1 MSFGRKLVLGS
12 EVWTKDEIQSPCVK
26 ICVIHPSERLC
37 TGCHRTI
44 EEISSWSRLPSEQRN
59 KIINELPK
67 RVFRLKRRRGG
78 RAARI
83 AKL

>member
-1 MSFGRKLVLGS
+1 MSS
-12 EVWTKDEIQSPCVK
+12 EVWARNEIESPCVK

-44 EEISSWSRLPSEQRN
+44 EEISAWSRLPQIERE
-59 KIINELPK
+59 KIINELPERASK
-67 RVFRLKRRRGG
+67 LKKRRGG

-83 AKL
+83 ANLS

>member
-1 MSFGRKLVLGS
+1 MNS
-12 EVWTKDEIQSPCVK
+12 EVWARNEIESPCVK

-44 EEISSWSRLPSEQRN
+44 EEISAWSRLPQIERD
-59 KIINELPK
+59 KIINELPERASK
-67 RVFRLKRRRGG
+67 LKKRRGG

-83 AKL
+83 ANLS

>member
-1 MSFGRKLVLGS
+1 LSS
-12 EVWTKDEIQSPCVK
+12 EVWARNEIESPCVK

-44 EEISSWSRLPSEQRN
+44 EEISAWSRLPQIERD
-59 KIINELPK
+59 KIINELPQRASK
-67 RVFRLKRRRGG
+67 LKKRRGG

-83 AKL
+83 ANLS

>member
-1 MSFGRKLVLGS
+1 MNS
-12 EVWTKDEIQSPCVK
+12 EVWARNEIESPCVK

-44 EEISSWSRLPSEQRN
+44 EEISAWSRLPQVERD
-59 KIINELPK
+59 KIINELPERASK
-67 RVFRLKRRRGG
+67 LKKRRGG

-83 AKL
+83 ANLS

>member
-1 MSFGRKLVLGS
+1 MSS
-12 EVWTKDEIQSPCVK
+12 EVWTRDEIESPCIK
-26 ICVIHPSERLC
+26 ICVIHPSERQC

-67 RVFRLKRRRGG
+67 RALRLKRRRGC

>member
-1 MSFGRKLVLGS
+1 MKS
-12 EVWTKDEIQSPCVK
+12 EVWARNEIESPCVK

-44 EEISSWSRLPSEQRN
+44 EEISAWSRLPQIERD
-59 KIINELPK
+59 KIINELPERASK
-67 RVFRLKRRRGG
+67 LKKRRGG

-83 AKL
+83 ANLS

>member
-1 MSFGRKLVLGS
+1 MSS
-12 EVWTKDEIQSPCVK
+12 EVWARNEIESPCVK

-44 EEISSWSRLPSEQRN
+44 EEISTWSRLPQIERD
-59 KIINELPK
+59 KIINELPERASK
-67 RVFRLKRRRGG
+67 LKKRRGG

-83 AKL
+83 ANLS

>member
-1 MSFGRKLVLGS
+1 MSS
-12 EVWTKDEIQSPCVK
+12 EVWIRNEIESPCVK

-44 EEISSWSRLPSEQRN
+44 EEISAWSRLPQIERD
-59 KIINELPK
+59 KIINELPERASK
-67 RVFRLKRRRGG
+67 LKKRRGG

-83 AKL
+83 ANLS

>member
-1 MSFGRKLVLGS
+1 MSS
-12 EVWTKDEIQSPCVK
+12 EVWARNEIESPCVK

-44 EEISSWSRLPSEQRN
+44 EEISAWSRLPQIERD
-59 KIINELPK
+59 KIINELPE
-67 RVFRLKRRRGG
+67 RASNLKKRRGG

-83 AKL
+83 ANLS

>member
-1 MSFGRKLVLGS
+1 MSN
-12 EVWTKDEIQSPCVK
+12 EVWVRNEIESPCVK

-44 EEISSWSRLPSEQRN
+44 EEISAWSRLPQIERD
-59 KIINELPK
+59 KIINELPERASK
-67 RVFRLKRRRGG
+67 LKKRRGG

-83 AKL
+83 ANLS

>member
-1 MSFGRKLVLGS
+1 MSR
-12 EVWTKDEIQSPCVK
+12 EVWARNEIESPCVK

-44 EEISSWSRLPSEQRN
+44 EEISAWSRLPQIERD
-59 KIINELPK
+59 KIINELPERASK
-67 RVFRLKRRRGG
+67 LKKRRGG

-83 AKL
+83 ANLS